1 MEAAGCRFIFDADG
15 SIDGG
20 VRAPEQRPEF
30 SQQTDSWQ
38 GSYPAGIRPPHFLLR
53 VYALLGLMASDEA
66 ARGCSD
72 DAVMAGIVTRHAP
85 DDGAL
90 QAPLGRGR
98 RRQRNQ

>member
-38 GSYPAGIRPPHFLLR
+38 AHILPGSDRRISSCACMRFL
-53 VYALLGLMASDEA
+53 A
-66 ARGCSD
+66 
-72 DAVMAGIVTRHAP
+72 
-85 DDGAL
+85 
-90 QAPLGRGR
+90 
-98 RRQRNQ
+98 

>member
-1 MEAAGCRFIFDADG
+1 MA
-15 SIDGG
+15 
-20 VRAPEQRPEF
+20 EF
-30 SQQTDSWQ
+30 EHRNNDLNFSGNKFLA
-38 GSYPAGIRPPHFLLR
+38 GSYPTGIGLPQVLLR

-72 DAVMAGIVTRHAP
+72 DAVMAGIVTRDAP